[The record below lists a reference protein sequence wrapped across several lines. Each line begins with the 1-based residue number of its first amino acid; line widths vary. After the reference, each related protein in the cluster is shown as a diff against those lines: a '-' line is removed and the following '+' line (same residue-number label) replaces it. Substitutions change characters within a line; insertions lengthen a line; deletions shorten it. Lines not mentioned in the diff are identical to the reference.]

1 MSQLTT
7 ILDTIFQN
15 NGGTTRDW
23 RKANEIL
30 LTKSDEIK
38 KYCPY
43 IKNKIRDLNKD
54 IQLLAL
60 DFLDYSMD
68 DGKIPLWTQ
77 VRTKDFLTSLVNIYK
92 TRSDEKVQ
100 NKILYL
106 IKKWGIKFQKYNT
119 IIPNFSSIYENLKQN
134 DVDFPKE
141 EYSTYEKYLQ
151 GPGLQTNF
159 SGGTAKMQKIYQNNN
174 SENVNY
180 LKNLN
185 LDLRDINYHK
195 KYKRL
200 VNKLDDWTQQIQDAN
215 VYMDNITNGDFDDE
229 LRGICNEL
237 TTGKKQLIDTID
249 SGKLKDDNLM
259 EISMNVL
266 EDLNSTLKRWE
277 EVKNGRTPPKFI
289 SSFFSQTKNYS
300 NNNNINTK
308 TNNNSNNSNQGN
320 LDLLGFEDDSTKK
333 NENTNNNNLF
343 DIFSNNNSNTGNN
356 NNTFNDIGVNI
367 QTNNNDL
374 LGINNVPNQNSSN
387 NNNNGDMFS
396 QIFNNEN
403 SESIAK
409 INNLQN
415 DLNNIYDNTNNINN
429 MFNNNILGNMGPNN
443 NNNNFQMNFVN
454 NNNNN
459 SNNNNNNFFNNNNFN
474 MKMESNM
481 NKNNDFNFDF

>member
-77 VRTKDFLTSLVNIYK
+77 VGTKDFLTSLVNIYK

-215 VYMDNITNGDFDDE
+215 VYMDNLTNGDFDDE

-300 NNNNINTK
+300 NNNINTK

-356 NNTFNDIGVNI
+356 NNTFNDIGVNN

-387 NNNNGDMFS
+387 NNGDMFS

-403 SESIAK
+403 SESNAK

-459 SNNNNNNFFNNNNFN
+459 SNNNNNNNFFNNNNFN

-481 NKNNDFNFDF
+481 NKNNNDFNFDF